1 MSPAPEQ
8 AKAATE
14 THLQRTLTSVING
27 LPADAALAAVFHQ
40 EKGPLTAHVHR
51 GFTPR
56 DVQAIVRTLSSQKVL
71 ATAPNSNDAEAS
83 RTLRL
88 QLVMPG
94 AKSLLG
100 VPLRHRQQVYGFLV
114 IGRKDNATFAKK
126 DKVMMEQAG
135 DDITKALER
144 ESLFDTNVLLGRSMV
159 HHEPLPTTSPAD
171 VFTTTPSHATP
182 ETQAQVVALLNEL
195 GQTLPFDRAWIGAY
209 DPLAGNV
216 EVLGLAG
223 EMKTDAKDQKKDL
236 KPGQRLALD
245 ASAAGWAV
253 RHRKPRVDHDLAST
267 QGRFLDHKYLYKDRY
282 LSSLVVPFFLRGQV
296 GGTITLGSKEA
307 DRYAITDA
315 RSVEPINLKL
325 VELLQA
331 APATPSPT
339 TPAGGESNA
348 ETGTAALASAE
359 PVIRKQERQAA
370 IGEFSAFLA
379 TEVREPLASIR
390 AQLEEVTGEGI
401 LDFDPQTRVENA
413 MRDLIRIEAI
423 LNEILDFAKPLELNR
438 RLCRVPE
445 MVENALTVV
454 GTEVEATRVQVVK
467 EYADMIAPVRAD
479 EAKMLQVFLS
489 IFKNAIEAMTPGG
502 ILTISMSNQRSG
514 RHFEVQ
520 ILIKNNGAPIP
531 AEHVDEVFEPFFTT
545 KRSGTGLGLATV
557 KKIVEEHQGSI
568 AIASAPGEGTTVTI
582 RLPGVLTAVHHTVIA
597 VVAATPTAVPT
608 LIRPAT
614 FLSNHWLHPLTAS

>member
-1 MSPAPEQ
+1 MSPPVEQSKAP
-8 AKAATE
+8 TE

-27 LPADAALAAVFHQ
+27 LPADAALAAVFPQ

-56 DVQAIVRTLSSQKVL
+56 DVQAIVRTLSSHKVL
-71 ATAPNSNDAEAS
+71 AAVPTAGDGDAS

-88 QLVMPG
+88 QLIMPG

-100 VPLRHRQQVYGFLV
+100 VPLRHRQQTYGFLV
-114 IGRKDNATFAKK
+114 IGRKDSATFAKK
-126 DKVMMEQAG
+126 DKVMLEQAG
-135 DDITKALER
+135 DDISKALER
-144 ESLFDTNVLLGRSMV
+144 EALFDTNVILGRPMV
-159 HHEPLPTTSPAD
+159 HQEPMPTTSPAD
-171 VFTTTPSHATP
+171 VFTATPSHATP
-182 ETQAQVVALLNEL
+182 EIQEKVVALLNEL
-195 GQTLPFDRAWIGAY
+195 GQTLPFDRASIGAY

-216 EVLGLAG
+216 EVLGIAG
-223 EMKTDAKDQKKDL
+223 EIKTDPKDQKKDL

-267 QGRFLDHKYLYKDRY
+267 QGRFLDHKHLYKDRY
-282 LSSLVVPFFLRGQV
+282 QSSLVVPFFLRGQV
-296 GGTITLGSKEA
+296 GGVITLGSKQP
-307 DRYAITDA
+307 DRYAVSDA
-315 RSVEPINLKL
+315 RSIEPISLKL

-331 APATPSPT
+331 APPAPSPAHPT
-339 TPAGGESNA
+339 GATQETATGTPALTS
-348 ETGTAALASAE
+348 TE

-390 AQLEEVTGEGI
+390 AQLEEVTAEGI

-423 LNEILDFAKPLELNR
+423 LNEILDFAKPLELTR

-454 GTEVEATRVQVVK
+454 GTELEATRIQVVK
-467 EYADMIAPVRAD
+467 EYAGMIAPVRAD
-479 EAKMLQVFLS
+479 EAKMQQVFLS

-531 AEHVDEVFEPFFTT
+531 AEHVDKVFEPFFTT

-568 AIASAPGEGTTVTI
+568 AISSAPGEGTTVTI
-582 RLPGVLTAVHHTVIA
+582 RLPGISRGPSHRYRGRGR
-597 VVAATPTAVPT
+597 
-608 LIRPAT
+608 RPPRRP
-614 FLSNHWLHPLTAS
+614 N